1 MQLLLVAK
9 TLQKNTWNKVTGL
22 VAALIRAVAGVFD
35 AINNI
40 FGAKNTK
47 EMRERQE
54 AQKEVKNQSEI
65 EEAVKEKNLEEI
77 RKRISS

>member
-1 MQLLLVAK
+1 MPTGILQALLS
-9 TLQKNTWNKVTGL
+9 
-22 VAALIRAVAGVFD
+22 AVSGIFA

-47 EMRERQE
+47 EMKERQE
-54 AQKEVKNQSEI
+54 AQKEVNHQSEI
-65 EEAVKEKNLEEI
+65 EKEVQEKNLEEI